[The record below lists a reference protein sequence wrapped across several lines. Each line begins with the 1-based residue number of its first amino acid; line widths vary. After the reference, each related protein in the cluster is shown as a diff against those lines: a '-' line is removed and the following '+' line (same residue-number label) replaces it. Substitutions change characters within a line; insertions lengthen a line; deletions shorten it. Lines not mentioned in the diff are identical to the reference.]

1 MDRNIWKSNQ
11 ENYMIWKKN
20 VFSKKMTTCRH
31 ISYQKLTDELQV
43 WYQETRRS
51 TLKSGKLLVEKK
63 RLIFYELTTTY
74 LLNLK
79 CFDAQVRSL
88 PSTGLRNVAQYTYY
102 KFDVDPKSL
111 EHPSPF
117 YWYKVIYELNLEF
130 KVLQHS

>member
-1 MDRNIWKSNQ
+1 MKEKSRKL
-11 ENYMIWKKN
+11 YDIKKKN

-51 TLKSGKLLVEKK
+51 TWKSGKLLVEKK

-88 PSTGLRNVAQYTYY
+88 LPTDLRNVAQYIYY

-111 EHPSPF
+111 EHRSPF
-117 YWYKVIYELNLEF
+117 YWYKVIYEFHLEF

>member
-1 MDRNIWKSNQ
+1 MNYRSNIKRPGDQPAN
-11 ENYMIWKKN
+11 
-20 VFSKKMTTCRH
+20 R
-31 ISYQKLTDELQV
+31 
-43 WYQETRRS
+43 
-51 TLKSGKLLVEKK
+51 KLLVEKK

-88 PSTGLRNVAQYTYY
+88 PSTGLRNVAQYIYY

-117 YWYKVIYELNLEF
+117 Y
-130 KVLQHS
+130 